1 IKKMLTE
8 HEEIHNETILVNF
21 DGFYESSLN
30 IYLYF
35 FTNTT
40 VFADYLDVKENINF
54 EIMDILEE
62 EGVEFAFP
70 TRTLIVEQ
78 DGKLSGNPKEFLES
92 ARS

>member
-1 IKKMLTE
+1 
-8 HEEIHNETILVNF
+8 
-21 DGFYESSLN
+21 
-30 IYLYF
+30 
-35 FTNTT
+35 
-40 VFADYLDVKENINF
+40 
-54 EIMDILEE
+54 MDILEE